1 MRSETNDGNKTVLL
15 CVLQQWIS
23 LKLNCKMKQGYTK
36 EEVEA
41 ALKFAKIMTKFM
53 TGQGVEAQDFD
64 VDARDMHKLMC
75 KEIQTQRKRL
85 GGDFAVAHVV
95 FSRKSRELCR

>member
-1 MRSETNDGNKTVLL
+1 
-15 CVLQQWIS
+15 
-23 LKLNCKMKQGYTK
+23 MKQGYTK

-53 TGQGVEAQDFD
+53 TGQGEAQDFD